1 MNLLEALM
9 HGLVFQRINIRWN
22 FQACK
27 ADDSPWTVVSAQ
39 EHVSE
44 GGVQVLEVR
53 LASPERLIQRTRGFH
68 LNPQSVHIADQQE
81 ISI

>member
-44 GGVQVLEVR
+44 GG
-53 LASPERLIQRTRGFH
+53 
-68 LNPQSVHIADQQE
+68 QSWR
-81 ISI
+81 